1 MRILL
6 APLLLAVSL
15 PAFAEVDSK
24 IHKLCIEAKDYAG
37 CVRINLEKLKVN
49 QLTRRSTDDVEVS
62 NGFTYRE
69 STIKQLKVRGNYGR
83 YLTFWGRSANSYRGT
98 SSTYL
103 PGNPGSVNCN
113 YNEFGLN
120 SFDANS
126 PLLEYG
132 SGSLLRGSST
142 TNSYGNVNCY
152 KSGYVAPTYIPG
164 TPGGVQRGW
173 FEYELDCRDGT
184 YNRKGDIS
192 QGIYKKGWQDIYYD
206 PTAKA
211 VAARYCRKITSLPLK
226 IDNKISA
233 SKNKKRR
240 ENHQLIVMEPTG
252 EGLDVVIGIKSAES

>member
-1 MRILL
+1 MASLGNLL
-6 APLLLAVSL
+6 CHV
-15 PAFAEVDSK
+15 
-24 IHKLCIEAKDYAG
+24 
-37 CVRINLEKLKVN
+37 
-49 QLTRRSTDDVEVS
+49 
-62 NGFTYRE
+62 
-69 STIKQLKVRGNYGR
+69 
-83 YLTFWGRSANSYRGT
+83 
-98 SSTYL
+98 YL
-103 PGNPGSVNCN
+103 PILGQSKSIEV
-113 YNEFGLN
+113 GLN
-120 SFDANS
+120 SFNANS

-226 IDNKISA
+226 IDNEISA
-233 SKNKKRR
+233 SKNKKKKRKPPV
-240 ENHQLIVMEPTG
+240 NCNGTNG
-252 EGLDVVIGIKSAES
+252 GGIRCRDWD